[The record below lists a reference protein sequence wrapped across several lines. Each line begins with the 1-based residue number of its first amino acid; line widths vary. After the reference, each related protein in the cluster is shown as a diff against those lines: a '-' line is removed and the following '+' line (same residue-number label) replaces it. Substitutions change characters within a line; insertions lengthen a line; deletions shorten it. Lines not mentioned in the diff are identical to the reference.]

1 MSLPCSKPFNGPQSH
16 TEYMPEALLGP
27 KGLPCGLWQLTSL
40 IASLF
45 PHLLQPQRPPGQSSD
60 LLGLLPPGAPVLPSL
75 SASPFFKSS
84 LSCHLFWK
92 TFSPPQTLLP
102 SLALSIP
109 LPCSFFFFFF
119 LLHLPPSNRLCSL
132 LKKAL
137 HGFLSVLFLW
147 NLCG

>member
-92 TFSPPQTLLP
+92 TFSPPPTLLP

-119 LLHLPPSNRLCSL
+119 FT
-132 LKKAL
+132 A
-137 HGFLSVLFLW
+137 FTTF
-147 NLCG
+147 